1 MQTTLP
7 RCGSFANRGGGAG
20 RRTLRTEQEILRQFD
35 PSERTLRRLGVDT
48 ADDAAMKVMAR
59 TTADDIFTI
68 SLDRAGGAM
77 ATNSRLATG
86 TGALKPVTRE
96 IAEMTAGRVA
106 GKEVAHEALERGRSK
121 SFQDVWSKRWISG
134 FSFKTRS

>member
-20 RRTLRTEQEILRQFD
+20 RRALLTEQEILKQFD
-35 PSERTLRRLGVDT
+35 PSARTLRRLGVDT

-121 SFQDVWSKRWISG
+121 SF
-134 FSFKTRS
+134 